1 MRLSFAFLAALLAPA
16 TTLAQSEDV
25 FQPLS
30 FEGKT
35 WRASIDGSEVA
46 TDVGPNARI
55 EPHLGR
61 ETLIF
66 SNGRLWL
73 QGVEFT
79 DGVFEFDIAFDE
91 GFGFIG
97 PMWRAERR
105 DRFEEIYFRTHLSGK
120 PDAVQYTPVENGL
133 SAWQIF
139 SDENSTAAI
148 DLNYDGW
155 NHLKVVV
162 EGDAADL
169 YFNSDTPVL
178 HIPDLK
184 TNIAAGAVGLRV
196 GGRGAE
202 ARLSNIE
209 VRALRDGEG
218 VVGAPKETPALP
230 EGLIT
235 SWEVSPPFAETGVET
250 ALSLSKGHTDD
261 LTWRTLDAETNGI
274 ANLARLSGADEGADT
289 VFVKMKID
297 SARAQMKEL
306 RFGYSDRVRIY
317 VNGKR
322 AYFGNSQWRA
332 RDYRFLGTVG
342 FFDSVGLDLKRG
354 DNEILIAVSE
364 TFGGWAWAGAMA
376 DQSDINIGG

>member
-1 MRLSFAFLAALLAPA
+1 MPRSIIILAALLLPA
-16 TTLAQSEDV
+16 TAMAQSEDV

-35 WRASIDGSEVA
+35 WSASIDGS
-46 TDVGPNARI
+46 DVPADAGPDARI
-55 EPHLGR
+55 EPYLGR
-61 ETLIF
+61 NALIL
-66 SNGRLWL
+66 SSGRLWL
-73 QGVEFT
+73 EGTELSNGVI
-79 DGVFEFDIAFDE
+79 EFDVAIDE

-139 SDENSTAAI
+139 SDENSVAAI
-148 DLNYDGW
+148 DLDYDGW

-184 TNIAAGAVGLRV
+184 TDIGAGAVGLRV
-196 GGRGAE
+196 GGRGA
-202 ARLSNIE
+202 ARFSNIE
-209 VRALRDGEG
+209 VRPLRASEG
-218 VVGAPKETPALP
+218 VIGAPKETPALP
-230 EGLIT
+230 EGLIS
-235 SWEVSPPFAETGVET
+235 SWEVSSPFAEEHVET
-250 ALSLSKGHTDD
+250 ALSLSNDHTDD
-261 LTWRTLDAETNGI
+261 LTWDTLDTETNGI
-274 ANLARLSGADEGADT
+274 ANLAKLSGKRSTADT
-289 VFVKMKID
+289 VFVRFNID
-297 SARAQMKEL
+297 SERAQMKEL

-322 AYFGNSQWRA
+322 VYYGNAQWRL

-354 DNEILIAVSE
+354 DNEVIIAVSE

-376 DQSDINIGG
+376 DQSGAEIKG